1 MWATLSSNIRLFKTH
16 MKSII
21 LIQTCL
27 RFYIHRSLILKG
39 LLCYITHPYYYI
51 YNYSILLF
59 FVILCKYIE
68 KKSNTQLHLFS
79 LSFLAFSGSNS
90 SQVHHFG
97 LQHVSNCAHSI
108 HVMRLDVLI
117 NRLIKNCRDLRKR
130 NAYNIHKDLLRYNS
144 R

>member
-1 MWATLSSNIRLFKTH
+1 MGYIEQQYPSVQNSHEINYSHLNMPSFLYTSVINFKGFVVLHYSS
-16 MKSII
+16 I
-21 LIQTCL
+21 LL
-27 RFYIHRSLILKG
+27 HL
-39 LLCYITHPYYYI
+39 

-59 FVILCKYIE
+59 YVILCKYID

-97 LQHVSNCAHSI
+97 LQHVSNCTHSI

-117 NRLIKNCRDLRKR
+117 NRLIKNCPELRKR
-130 NAYNIHKDLLRYNS
+130 NAYNIHKDLFRYN
-144 R
+144 